1 MHNVLNARRPTGL
14 GKGQSRLCGTLWPN
28 GEFSMGFQHARSLGH
43 FHENRLMKAI
53 SGERVEGDVLEE
65 GCPEWELG
73 LVSSPYLSQDDGG
86 GKVRAVRGSRGMSV
100 RARRF
105 VRNAGAVLQLGDAV
119 NCNSFLTCT
128 LPPCSKDEWKEIASR
143 WSEVLRR
150 FNQELVRDIRR
161 AGLPPLLVGVTEIQ
175 EDRFRETGEAALH
188 YHVSF
193 RGKRNRFQKKWAVSV
208 HRARYLWR
216 NICVD
221 MFPFLDRDSFAAAT
235 RIEAVQVSVGAYL
248 SKYMTK
254 GGEILDAYLEAGYA
268 PPSSWYNCSSGLRDA
283 VLSGCVQTESVM
295 GGLWRVCER
304 GGEGLAYY
312 NKCVYVDMLGHEIKA
327 GYTGRVDDLY
337 IPELA
342 ENRKKLRMWMDEQ
355 MRTGGR

>member
-1 MHNVLNARRPTGL
+1 MSNVLNARRATGL

-28 GEFSMGFQHARSLGH
+28 GEFSLGFQHARSLGH
-43 FHENRLMKAI
+43 FHDNRLMKAI
-53 SGERVEGDVLEE
+53 AGEHVEGEVLEE

-73 LVSSPYLSQDDGG
+73 LVSCPYLSQEPSQ
-86 GKVRAVRGSRGMSV
+86 GKNRAVRGSRGMGV

-105 VRNAGAVLQLGDAV
+105 VRNAGQVLQMGRSG

-128 LPPCSKDEWKEIASR
+128 MPPCSKDEWKEIASK
-143 WSEVLRR
+143 WPELLRR
-150 FNQELVRDIRR
+150 FNQELVRDLRR
-161 AGLPPLLVGVTEIQ
+161 SKLPTLLVGVTEIQ
-175 EDRFRETGEAALH
+175 EKRFRETGEAALH
-188 YHVSF
+188 YHVAF
-193 RGKRNRFQKKWAVSV
+193 RGKRDRFDKKWAVSV
-208 HRARYLWR
+208 HRARFLWR
-216 NICVD
+216 NICTD
-221 MFPFLDRDSFAAAT
+221 LFPFLERDTFEAAT

-254 GGEILDAYLEAGYA
+254 GGEVLESYLEAGYA
-268 PPSSWYNCSSGLRDA
+268 PPSSWYNCSAALRDA
-283 VLSGCVQTESVM
+283 VLDACVVGESVAS
-295 GGLWRVCER
+295 GLWRVCER

-312 NKCVYVDMLGHEIKA
+312 NKCVYVDMLGYEIKV